1 MFFVLLMGARNLL
14 IVSAVVETSI
24 GVTLLLLPSL
34 VAGLLLG
41 ASLETPA
48 AVVVGRMTGAA
59 LLSLGGACW
68 LARNDGADGAVPGV
82 VAAMLLYNSVAVAVL
97 ASGGAGAGLVGVL
110 TWPTVGL
117 HAALAVWCIVCL
129 RSGRRIRAR
138 PQA

>member
-1 MFFVLLMGARNLL
+1 MEARNLL

-24 GVTLLLLPSL
+24 GVTLLLSPSL

-68 LARNDGADGAVPGV
+68 LARDDGPSRAVRGLLV
-82 VAAMLLYNSVAVAVL
+82 AMLLYNGAAVAVL
-97 ASGGAGAGLVGVL
+97 ANAGAGMRLDGL
-110 TWPTVGL
+110 LMWPTVAL
-117 HAALAVWCIVCL
+117 HSALAIWCVECV
-129 RSGRRIRAR
+129 RRGRRKDAG
-138 PQA
+138 